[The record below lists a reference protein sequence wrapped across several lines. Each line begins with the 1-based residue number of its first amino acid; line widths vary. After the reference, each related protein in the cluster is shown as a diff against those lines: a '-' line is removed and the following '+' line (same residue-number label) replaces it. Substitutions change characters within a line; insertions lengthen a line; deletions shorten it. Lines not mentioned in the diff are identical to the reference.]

1 MKAFFLLGLS
11 GLPLLMAAQ
20 PFNSVSPIRFLHS
33 VQIQNKDSGKAEP
46 SVIGTER
53 PSSSQTG
60 KTITLAELEE
70 IAFSFPLASLQITSP
85 FGMRLHPMTNKN
97 HFHAGVDLRAG
108 SDTVRAI
115 LNGKVNRCGYDRN
128 LGYFVRIRHGPYES
142 LYGHL
147 SRYFA
152 KAGELVLTGQPIG
165 VTGNTGRSTG
175 VHLHFSILQD
185 GKPVDP
191 VRFLSGILHFN
202 NQQKQIDSTYETT
215 NFKTTM
221 H

>member
-1 MKAFFLLGLS
+1 MKTFFLLGLL

-20 PFNSVSPIRFLHS
+20 PFNSVLPIRFLNT
-33 VQIQNKDSGKAEP
+33 VQIQNKDSGKAAP
-46 SVIGTER
+46 SAIGLER
-53 PSSSQTG
+53 PSSSQAG
-60 KTITLAELEE
+60 KTANLAELEE
-70 IAFSFPLASLQITSP
+70 ITFSFPLASLQITSP
-85 FGMRLHPMTNKN
+85 FGLRKHPITSKK

-128 LGYFVRIRHGPYES
+128 RGYFVRIRHGPYES

-147 SRYFA
+147 SRYFV
-152 KAGELVLTGQPIG
+152 KAGELVLAGQPIA

-175 VHLHFSILQD
+175 EHLHFSILRD

-191 VRFLSGILHFN
+191 VRFLRGILHFN
-202 NQQKQIDSTYETT
+202 NQLKQINSTYEST